1 MIVLEKN
8 IKNET
13 GVSKSKQKRIERDK
27 KLKNAKLNSQIS
39 KIIWVVIGIAIIA
52 AIAAFIAYGV
62 NSSAK
67 DVAASEAYSDE
78 LLDNGFIKGVKAT
91 DYITLPDYKNLKVPY
106 SEIEYTDEEFNEE
119 IKNTLSSHKEL
130 DTSIKDAIKDGD
142 TVDIDFVGSID
153 GVEFDG
159 GSSNGQGYEL
169 TIGSHSFIDDFEEQ
183 LIGYKPG
190 EVVNV
195 NVDFP
200 EDYGSEEL
208 AGKNADFVVNINGF
222 YVDPE
227 LTDDFVAQNLSE
239 YATTVDGYREYLKKT
254 NEEIK
259 LHDYVDNYVIE
270 NSVVKKFPKNYLNNI
285 KSVTR
290 FADEEAY
297 QYMNQMYMQYYG
309 TGVGSFEDY
318 TGMDKNAYLEDL
330 SLRAQESCLKALAYQ
345 AILENENAALT
356 EDEIQSYITENY
368 GEGENSDSMI
378 EKYGKGYLANEMIPE
393 KALEIILGYA
403 VVE

>member
-1 MIVLEKN
+1 MEKN

-52 AIAAFIAYGV
+52 AIAAFIVYAV

-91 DYITLPDYKNLKVPY
+91 DYITLPDYKNLKVPH

-119 IKNTLSSHKEL
+119 IKNILSSHKEL

-356 EDEIQSYITENY
+356 EDEIQSYITESY
-368 GEGENSDSMI
+368 GEGENSASMI

-393 KALEIILGYA
+393 KALEIILNYA